1 MCHKKVL
8 DNKDNAEAYISDSF
22 ASSGFLAVAYAD
34 GRSILTMNTDL
45 L

>member
-1 MCHKKVL
+1 MF
-8 DNKDNAEAYISDSF
+8 DNKDNAEAYISESF
-22 ASSGFLAVAYAD
+22 ASSGLPDVAYAD